1 MSTPDAGAW
10 LDLLQR
16 CCAQVPTRFLHV
28 IIDQAGRDTP
38 LLASVQSVEPPI
50 GWHSLYTG
58 LPEESA
64 EDLAPLLLR
73 IDLEK
78 PLQQLWL
85 AGLMQELYG
94 QDMLLALISPWPFHA
109 LAAHLSACLQASQGG
124 ASGLL
129 RYYDPRV
136 FALLFSHVLR
146 PEQQQRWRQ
155 PAFIWS
161 WLDRDGKPRHLPGA
175 PTMIANSEALSPT
188 ELSDTQVET
197 LDCAS
202 DAKLALDALGAE
214 LPGIWS
220 AERRFQACYAAM
232 LEATQQGLIADSQ
245 RLAFAR
251 DRLNTLLTEQPADP
265 RKPTV

>member
-1 MSTPDAGAW
+1 MITPDSEQW

-16 CCAQVPTRFLHV
+16 CCAQAPTRFLHL

-38 LLASVQSVEPPI
+38 LLASVHSVEPPI
-50 GWHSLYTG
+50 SWHSLYTG
-58 LPEESA
+58 LPEEGA

-85 AGLMQELYG
+85 AGLMQELHG
-94 QDMLLALISPWPFHA
+94 QDMLLALISVWPFHA
-109 LAAHLSACLQASQGG
+109 LAAHLSACLQACQGG
-124 ASGLL
+124 AAGLL

-136 FALLFSHVLR
+136 FPLLFRHVLA
-146 PEQQQRWRQ
+146 PEQQQRWLQ
-155 PAFIWS
+155 PALIWS
-161 WLDRDGKPRHLPGA
+161 WLDRDGKPQHLAGA
-175 PTMIANSEALSPT
+175 PATADVSQALRPT
-188 ELSDTQVET
+188 ELSDAQVEI

-202 DAKLALDALGAE
+202 DAKLALDALGPE

-232 LEATQQGLIADSQ
+232 LEATQEGLIADSQ
-245 RLAFAR
+245 RLAFTR